1 MIIYPDKYYEL
12 LKPQQPAVGAPQK
25 RPDSSSQSLPKT
37 NQNTG
42 STNIVVNQNNTQAGD
57 YGLQTDSTEKDSSGA
72 SDVSKIPPRAIIS
85 EAVVIEE
92 AETDKPLPNFFN
104 TTYSIDL
111 MPKPRI
117 TIQDGWILP
126 LLLSAFF
133 FLALIQTLYPK
144 EIWSILKS
152 LVKRGGIR
160 KLEEHDSTPIWR
172 CLLLFLLLFLVISPV
187 FMYQTAGYFGWKTA
201 FLPYLSP
208 YLQLMLI
215 GAGLLGFKIL
225 VVAFLGALFL
235 VEQEAVR
242 YVTGIVM
249 MNALLAAILI
259 PVCLGIHLSGA
270 AAAEPFFIAGF
281 ALTGLFYSY
290 SVGNG
295 IITGWNNPTLSKFH
309 LFLYFCTLEILPVFI
324 IIKTVK
330 SLI

>member
-1 MIIYPDKYYEL
+1 
-12 LKPQQPAVGAPQK
+12 
-25 RPDSSSQSLPKT
+25 
-37 NQNTG
+37 
-42 STNIVVNQNNTQAGD
+42 
-57 YGLQTDSTEKDSSGA
+57 
-72 SDVSKIPPRAIIS
+72 
-85 EAVVIEE
+85 
-92 AETDKPLPNFFN
+92 
-104 TTYSIDL
+104 
-111 MPKPRI
+111 
-117 TIQDGWILP
+117 
-126 LLLSAFF
+126 
-133 FLALIQTLYPK
+133 
-144 EIWSILKS
+144 
-152 LVKRGGIR
+152 
-160 KLEEHDSTPIWR
+160 
-172 CLLLFLLLFLVISPV
+172 
-187 FMYQTAGYFGWKTA
+187 MYQTAGYFGWKTA